1 MIGKQIALMRHLEAF
16 CSCCIQIP
24 CKFNSREVLTNFISK
39 DCSDSRVKLQ
49 TTISNL
55 FLGGGKSLQ
64 SLIQSL
70 FIVSH
75 SYQSNLSN
83 FWWICS
89 FSGWICSF
97 SGLKS
102 SFLGWISSFL
112 LLDYFYSINYR
123 YISCL
128 PCMLMREAHTLSMC
142 RHNNEGNPLTEHVQ
156 SLYWACADIIMRG
169 NSLTMTQY
177 LRDSIRD

>member
-1 MIGKQIALMRHLEAF
+1 MEFSIDRCQFIPTCTRFFCHMGTYKQLE
-16 CSCCIQIP
+16 
-24 CKFNSREVLTNFISK
+24 R
-39 DCSDSRVKLQ
+39 
-49 TTISNL
+49 
-55 FLGGGKSLQ
+55 GKSLQ

-128 PCMLMREAHTLSMC
+128 PCMLMREAHTLIMC

-156 SLYWACADIIMRG
+156 SLYWACADI
-169 NSLTMTQY
+169 LT
-177 LRDSIRD
+177 RDIH